1 MKAIKDRRNIY
12 VVISVTAILLTVL
25 FIVIQKPAMV
35 IACGSVSAVVLLL
48 LYRQSRL
55 LNAAMVIYDS
65 RILTVPSS
73 VITSETRPNQTQA
86 EETIVSTFGLLLG
99 NKVYQWGCEGV
110 YGVRLRE
117 VQINKE
123 HICLSFGDD
132 GEMLRVELLHGLT
145 DRQSVMEITQKIWHE
160 TRVRAKVDSWD
171 SGQNAQ

>member
-35 IACGSVSAVVLLL
+35 IACGSASAVVLLL

-73 VITSETRPNQTQA
+73 VITSETRPKQTQA

-99 NKVYQWGCEGV
+99 NRVYQWGCEGV

-117 VQINKE
+117 VQIDKE
-123 HICLSFGDD
+123 HICLSFGND
-132 GEMLRVELLHGLT
+132 GKMLRVKLLHGLS
-145 DRQSVMEITQKIWHE
+145 DRQSVMEIAERIWHE
-160 TRVRAKVDSWD
+160 TRIQAEIRGW
-171 SGQNAQ
+171 